1 VIFFSESAF
10 FSPEH
15 SRKMSIFAHPN
26 FGYKRKCTMQEL
38 KELTEDILEKS
49 SQLVRRYADSV
60 QETISL
66 KSKNKELRN
75 KVELLEAKVK
85 EQSDQIVRLQFSKV
99 WEDGEE
105 KRGMKLKLN
114 ELVREIDHCLQ
125 LLEE

>member
-1 VIFFSESAF
+1 
-10 FSPEH
+10 
-15 SRKMSIFAHPN
+15 
-26 FGYKRKCTMQEL
+26 MQEL

-60 QETISL
+60 QENISL